1 MSDQALPA
9 GVAAGV
15 GSLPGTDI
23 GEAVRTVFGE
33 LPDWPHLP
41 ELPRRGLGADMIGRG
56 AALLEGL
63 PVQWWASGWQI
74 ADLPGRDARRA
85 ADFLERDLDAL
96 HAVADTADGPVRLT
110 AVGPWT
116 LAANLWRRTGGAM
129 IADHGAAADIA
140 ASLTEGLRGF
150 IAAAQARLP
159 KAHLSIQ
166 LDEPTLPAAL
176 AGRVRTESGL
186 DFYRRV
192 PAEAARDRLRQV
204 VSGLGVPVVVHC
216 CAPNVPLR
224 LLAEAGVRAVSL
236 DLTLLDLDD
245 VPAVDAFGEYLDG
258 GGRMI
263 AGVVPATGEPR
274 PDLAERAAE
283 RITGLWQRLGLAPE
297 RLPEQVSV
305 ATTCGMAGASP
316 AYARAAMEASREAAR
331 RLRG

>member
-9 GVAAGV
+9 GVATGV
-15 GSLPGTDI
+15 GSLPGADI
-23 GEAVRTVFGE
+23 EEAVRTVFGE

-41 ELPRRGLGADMIGRG
+41 ELPARGLGADMIGRG

-96 HAVADTADGPVRLT
+96 HAVADATDGPVRLT

-140 ASLTEGLRGF
+140 ASLAEGLGGLV
-150 IAAAQARLP
+150 AATQARLP
-159 KAHLSIQ
+159 EARLSVQ

-176 AGRVRTESGL
+176 AGRVHTESGL
-186 DFYRRV
+186 GYYRRV
-192 PAEAARDRLRQV
+192 SPEVARDRLREV
-204 VSGLGVPVVVHC
+204 VDGVGVPVVVHC
-216 CAPNVPLR
+216 CAADAPLR

-245 VPAVDAFGEYLDG
+245 VPAVDALGEYLDG
-258 GGRMI
+258 GGELL
-263 AGVVPATGEPR
+263 AGVVPAAGPAR
-274 PDLAERAAE
+274 PDLAERAAG
-283 RITGLWQRLGLAPE
+283 RITGLWNRIGLDPE
-297 RLPEQVSV
+297 RLPQQVSV
-305 ATTCGMAGASP
+305 STTCGMAGASP
-316 AYARAAMEASREAAR
+316 VYARAAMEASRETAR
-331 RLRG
+331 RLHD